1 MVRGGR
7 PRNHDPAADQITR
20 HIERGED
27 HSAQSL
33 MEQHGVELP
42 DGEART
48 PLVWAAA
55 YNRMEI
61 LRWLIAR
68 NAKLDHQD
76 RSGYCA
82 LHFAGQNKHTDV
94 ARTLLEAGALTDLR
108 DMHGNT
114 PLWTAGFSARG
125 DYGVFQLLLR
135 HGASLDNRNNVG
147 KTVRDLAHTLFPD
160 RLDGL
165 VANA

>member
-1 MVRGGR
+1 MRCA
-7 PRNHDPAADQITR
+7 PRRDKSRLNRSLNLSFGWSHRSIPPSAAQFI
-20 HIERGED
+20 
-27 HSAQSL
+27 AFVSL
-33 MEQHGVELP
+33 T
-42 DGEART
+42 T
-48 PLVWAAA
+48 PGTVPK
-55 YNRMEI
+55 YFV
-61 LRWLIAR
+61 
-68 NAKLDHQD
+68 KLDHQD

-114 PLWTAGFSARG
+114 PLWTAGFSALG

-160 RLDGL
+160 PLDGL

>member
-1 MVRGGR
+1 
-7 PRNHDPAADQITR
+7 
-20 HIERGED
+20 
-27 HSAQSL
+27 
-33 MEQHGVELP
+33 
-42 DGEART
+42 
-48 PLVWAAA
+48 
-55 YNRMEI
+55 
-61 LRWLIAR
+61 
-68 NAKLDHQD
+68 
-76 RSGYCA
+76 
-82 LHFAGQNKHTDV
+82 
-94 ARTLLEAGALTDLR
+94 LLEAGALTDLR